1 MFNLFPSL
9 EPTTSTFTKTQ
20 DSQYMKVITIKCQ
33 IIWLANSERRDTME
47 KKMKREGVAI
57 LKSGDE
63 CDNS

>member
-1 MFNLFPSL
+1 MCNLFPSL
-9 EPTTSTFTKTQ
+9 EPTTSTFTKNQ

-33 IIWLANSERRDTME
+33 IIRLANSERRDTME

-63 CDNS
+63 RDNS

>member
-1 MFNLFPSL
+1 
-9 EPTTSTFTKTQ
+9 
-20 DSQYMKVITIKCQ
+20 MKVITIKCQ